1 MVRALVA
8 LALAAT
14 ILGASVLFA
23 LPFGSRIGHMVAF
36 WPGIAVRWLLKPV
49 GIPMTGGLLSLSTL
63 LFWWFVAWLVLLYAM
78 PRRSVFSNEA
88 ALTCPFCKSRFPL
101 TWRRYWRAAW
111 GRHACPDCGRKSRL
125 RTGLLYWALYVP
137 AVTIAPFAAVCVG
150 LVVYAVVVPPSVFEQ
165 GVMWF
170 IEGPWLA
177 GSLIASLVLLLP
189 IDRAFDARFR
199 SLEPPKD
206 VV

>member
-1 MVRALVA
+1 
-8 LALAAT
+8 
-14 ILGASVLFA
+14 
-23 LPFGSRIGHMVAF
+23 
-36 WPGIAVRWLLKPV
+36 
-49 GIPMTGGLLSLSTL
+49 
-63 LFWWFVAWLVLLYAM
+63 
-78 PRRSVFSNEA
+78 
-88 ALTCPFCKSRFPL
+88 
-101 TWRRYWRAAW
+101 
-111 GRHACPDCGRKSRL
+111 
-125 RTGLLYWALYVP
+125 LYVP